1 MNAKQKITLIAVDVA
16 ILVELCVGMYAA
28 AHDPENFTPAFCRSF
43 FSLFIPTL
51 LGGIVLIRTL
61 RDKVRGTPETA

>member
-28 AHDPENFTPAFCRSF
+28 SHDPENFTPAFCKAF
-43 FSLFIPTL
+43 FSLFVPTL
-51 LGGIVLIRTL
+51 LGGITLIRLL
-61 RDKVRGTPETA
+61 RDKVRSEPDAA